1 MDGGGGGEK
10 GVEGEEVWEEVNKE
24 KEWGIRRNGVV

>member
-1 MDGGGGGEK
+1 MEGGGEK
-10 GVEGEEVWEEVNKE
+10 GVEGKDVWEEVNKE